1 MGGAEGARAG
11 AGAVGALPP
20 MEVTNP
26 AKDGMLVAM
35 MSVTLA
41 RIGKPGPTGASL
53 PAEDRVQ
60 NKSHILKRRTDFHN
74 SALSSVCLSLVQC
87 WILCIT

>member
-1 MGGAEGARAG
+1 MGGAEGAG

-20 MEVTNP
+20 MEVANP

-41 RIGKPGPTGASL
+41 RVGKPGPPTGASL
-53 PAEDRVQ
+53 PAEFKIKV
-60 NKSHILKRRTDFHN
+60 
-74 SALSSVCLSLVQC
+74 VC
-87 WILCIT
+87 

>member
-1 MGGAEGARAG
+1 M
-11 AGAVGALPP
+11 GALPP
-20 MEVTNP
+20 MEVANP

-41 RIGKPGPTGASL
+41 RDGKPGPPTGASL

-60 NKSHILKRRTDFHN
+60 NKSHILKRRIDFHN
-74 SALSSVCLSLVQC
+74 SALSSVCFSLVQC